1 MTVANLRIELGDT
14 DTALPVMSDS
24 EYQYFLDK
32 NSGSMRRAAM
42 DAAKSIIF
50 KLSMRTDETVDIF
63 SIKGSSAAKS
73 YMQALKMYISNP
85 DMNPVYN
92 NAMPYAGGIS
102 LADMDANNANSDNNV
117 IVTPS
122 ESQSALPT
130 NFFEV

>member
-63 SIKGSSAAKS
+63 SIKGSSASKS

-122 ESQSALPT
+122 ESQSSLPT